1 MRSPATPMDG
11 QSEDIRNAELFLC
24 LARAFAIPGDA
35 VMCEAMRGALVS
47 DLRELVAFRGASAAA
62 WVEHLDTAM
71 TALGDDGALDVVHAR
86 LFLVPGDRHPSLNT
100 AAYLDGAIAG
110 GSMHQMIECYAA
122 CGLQAH
128 SGFRDLPDHV
138 TVQLEFVAWLYAAR
152 ESARRGDGPLPSLE
166 PEEFLAR
173 FVARWAPRFR
183 AELEQAGDH
192 FNLVAN
198 PYLALAGLTEEL
210 AHELAADRL
219 AAMQAKQSAAAGD
232 EEITRLRAE
241 FAQRGIGAA
250 ELAEIRARLAAD
262 GLGSAHVGVPLN
274 ERDETMGMQTLSPP
288 EPSRSVTGR
297 FRDEK

>member
-1 MRSPATPMDG
+1 MHSPATPLEG
-11 QSEDIRNAELFLC
+11 QSEDLSNAETFLC
-24 LARAFAIPGDA
+24 LARAFAIPGEA
-35 VMCEAMRGALVS
+35 AMREAMRGALAS
-47 DLRELVAFRGASAAA
+47 DLRELVAFRGATAAA
-62 WVEHLDTAM
+62 WVDRLEKEMA
-71 TALGDDGALDVVHAR
+71 ALEEDSALEVVYAR

-152 ESARRGDGPLPSLE
+152 ETARSGEGSLPPLE

-192 FNLVAN
+192 FDLAAN

-210 AHELAADRL
+210 ALELAAERL

-250 ELAEIRARLAAD
+250 ELAEIRERLAAD

-274 ERDETMGMQTLSPP
+274 ERDGTMGMQTLSPP

-297 FRDEK
+297 FRDDR